1 MASRSDDER
10 VLNQMKK
17 LLPILL
23 LLLILCGCGNN
34 NEEKTAD
41 YCLLINEQIKQ
52 YDFHIAKIEQRKIV
66 LYGKNLS
73 VLKKIDFPGY
83 DKSIDIPY
91 IEKYENR
98 ILYATIAC
106 IDDSC
111 GFMIVNGE
119 ESLSDAF
126 DGICVIERYKN
137 NIYKYRTYP

>member
-52 YDFHIAKIEQRKIV
+52 YDFHIAKIEQGKIV

-73 VLKKIDFPGY
+73 VLKKLISPV
-83 DKSIDIPY
+83 
-91 IEKYENR
+91 
-98 ILYATIAC
+98 TIKAL
-106 IDDSC
+106 IYPISK
-111 GFMIVNGE
+111 NTKT
-119 ESLSDAF
+119 ESFSQQAPALTIHA
-126 DGICVIERYKN
+126 VL
-137 NIYKYRTYP
+137 